1 MCGRYAFATSKKKLE
16 KQFKVGNLNGEPPK
30 NYNVAPT
37 QAVPILRMQE
47 DKRCELSLAHWGLV
61 PFWAKDKKMAQYTI
75 NARTETIREKPSFR
89 HCIRRQRCII
99 PASGFFEWHT
109 LGQLKQPH
117 YISMID
123 QSLMA
128 MAGLWDKWEGPEGI
142 LESCTIITTT
152 ANSFMQP
159 IHHRMPV
166 FLNQQNYYFWLDTS
180 NEHPDEILRQPKSKY
195 LQSWP
200 VSSAVGNV
208 RHNSP
213 DLIAPVN

>member
-1 MCGRYAFATSKKKLE
+1 
-16 KQFKVGNLNGEPPK
+16 
-30 NYNVAPT
+30 
-37 QAVPILRMQE
+37 
-47 DKRCELSLAHWGLV
+47 
-61 PFWAKDKKMAQYTI
+61 MAQYTI

-159 IHHRMPV
+159 IHQRIPV
-166 FLNQQNYYFWLDTS
+166 FLNQQNYNTWLDTS
-180 NEHPDEILRQPKSKY
+180 NEYPDELLRQPKSQH

>member
-1 MCGRYAFATSKKKLE
+1 MCGRYAFATDQKKIRS
-16 KQFKVGNLNGEPPK
+16 QFRVGNLNGEPPK
-30 NYNVAPT
+30 NYNVAPS
-37 QAVPILRMQE
+37 QAVPILRIQK

-75 NARTETIREKPSFR
+75 NARAETIREKPSFR
-89 HCIRRQRCII
+89 HCIRRQRCIV

-117 YISMID
+117 YISMSD

-142 LESCTIITTT
+142 VESCTIITTT

-166 FLNQQNYYFWLDTS
+166 FLNQQNYNSWLDTS
-180 NEHPDEILRQPKSKY
+180 NEHPDELLRQPKSEY

>member
-1 MCGRYAFATSKKKLE
+1 MCGRYAFATSQKKLE

-30 NYNVAPT
+30 NYNVAPS

-75 NARTETIREKPSFR
+75 NARAETIREKPSFR
-89 HCIRRQRCII
+89 HCIRRQRCIV

-109 LGQLKQPH
+109 LGQLKQTH
-117 YISMID
+117 YISMSD

-142 LESCTIITTT
+142 LRILHDYYHHGQFVHATDPPPYASIP
-152 ANSFMQP
+152 QP
-159 IHHRMPV
+159 TELLLLAR
-166 FLNQQNYYFWLDTS
+166 
-180 NEHPDEILRQPKSKY
+180 Y
-195 LQSWP
+195 LQ
-200 VSSAVGNV
+200 
-208 RHNSP
+208 R
-213 DLIAPVN
+213 APR

>member
-1 MCGRYAFATSKKKLE
+1 
-16 KQFKVGNLNGEPPK
+16 
-30 NYNVAPT
+30 
-37 QAVPILRMQE
+37 
-47 DKRCELSLAHWGLV
+47 
-61 PFWAKDKKMAQYTI
+61 
-75 NARTETIREKPSFR
+75 
-89 HCIRRQRCII
+89 
-99 PASGFFEWHT
+99 
-109 LGQLKQPH
+109 
-117 YISMID
+117 
-123 QSLMA
+123 MA

-166 FLNQQNYYFWLDTS
+166 FLNQQNYYSWLDTS
-180 NEHPDEILRQPKSKY
+180 NEHPDEISPPTEEQIS
-195 LQSWP
+195 QSWP